1 MSGYEYADEKDIEEM
16 LGVEPPV
23 RYEGNTAY
31 VQTAR
36 QAMHVADE
44 PCVSYV
50 VVEDPAER
58 IKLQRFVQ
66 ACIKGIRV

>member
-1 MSGYEYADEKDIEEM
+1 MSEYEYADDRDRAEM
-16 LGVEPPV
+16 MGVEPRV

-44 PCVSYV
+44 PCVRYV

-58 IKLQRFVQ
+58 IKLQRFMQ
-66 ACIKGIRV
+66 TLMKAARV

>member
-1 MSGYEYADEKDIEEM
+1 MSGYEYADDKDIEEM
-16 LGVEPPV
+16 MGVEPAV

-44 PCVSYV
+44 PSVRYV
-50 VVEDPAER
+50 VIENPAER
-58 IKLQRFVQ
+58 IKLQRM
-66 ACIKGIRV
+66 IKALALK